1 MIVVQAARAAGPMPS
16 DGVDFHLSHKL
27 YESEAAQ
34 GGPLLFAM
42 SFYRLPT
49 PPAIEYFSDKLRK
62 PK

>member
-1 MIVVQAARAAGPMPS
+1 MALI
-16 DGVDFHLSHKL
+16 FTFSHKL

-49 PPAIEYFSDKLRK
+49 LPAIEYFSDKLRK